1 MPATVSDQ
9 LAMPAG
15 RVDFVNDSG
24 WITMNAGKHRVVL
37 SEAYTVL
44 IELVNYA
51 EQALAAAFSAPTF
64 EKKRPA
70 DMLGMAELDT
80 GKHDC

>member
-1 MPATVSDQ
+1 
-9 LAMPAG
+9 
-15 RVDFVNDSG
+15 
-24 WITMNAGKHRVVL
+24 MNAGKHKVVL

-51 EQALAAAFSAPTF
+51 EKALSAAFSAPTF
-64 EKKRPA
+64 EKKRPT

-80 GKHDC
+80 GKHDY